1 MNYYYHQRMG
11 VTCIF
16 IRIFELTYY
25 YYLWWNDANNY
36 MYAQNAN
43 TTSVTTDTLTCTTS
57 SSNSKQKDLSRIH
70 ISSNKTVVR
79 ISNFVQTTF
88 KKMFAAINLDNY
100 IVNLIIK
107 PRTVEESISTNWWK
121 HAVNTNTSVCN
132 EFHKMTVSIAR
143 ALWMNLTQRFVSH
156 Q

>member
-1 MNYYYHQRMG
+1 
-11 VTCIF
+11 
-16 IRIFELTYY
+16 
-25 YYLWWNDANNY
+25 

-107 PRTVEESISTNWWK
+107 PRTVEESISTNW
-121 HAVNTNTSVCN
+121 
-132 EFHKMTVSIAR
+132 
-143 ALWMNLTQRFVSH
+143 
-156 Q
+156 